1 MLCIEIWSED
11 ATQHIEVS
19 AECGDSI
26 VVWSEDCSHI
36 EIWSYEYEGIE
47 IWSENAAGGIEISG
61 TYNNNIELWSS
72 YVCVLKSGYL
82 YIVPEHIW
90 VSDTDWTDVTVF
102 SDLEW
107 YIE

>member
-26 VVWSEDCSHI
+26 VVWSEDYSHI
-36 EIWSYEYEGIE
+36 EIWSYEYEDIE
-47 IWSENAAGGIEISG
+47 IWSENVADGIEISG
-61 TYNNNIELWSS
+61 TYNAGIELWGS
-72 YVCVLKSGYL
+72 YVCILKSGYM
-82 YIVPEHIW
+82 YIIPETIFI
-90 VSDTDWTDVTVF
+90 SDRYVTSIEVY